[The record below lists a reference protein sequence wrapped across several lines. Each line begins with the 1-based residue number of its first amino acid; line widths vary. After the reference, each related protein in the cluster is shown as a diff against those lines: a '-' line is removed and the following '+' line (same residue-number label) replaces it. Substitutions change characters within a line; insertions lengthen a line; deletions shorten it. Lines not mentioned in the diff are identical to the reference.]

1 MSDFRVKRTL
11 DASKGKKR
19 PQCTSRTA
27 KRRRKALSDC
37 CMVAAESFC
46 GIEQTTPRVKPVEA
60 IAGAPDV
67 ALCRIWNSHDDKGVQ
82 WDRQP
87 MEAQ

>member
-1 MSDFRVKRTL
+1 
-11 DASKGKKR
+11 
-19 PQCTSRTA
+19 
-27 KRRRKALSDC
+27 
-37 CMVAAESFC
+37 MVAAESFC

-60 IAGAPDV
+60 KAGAPDV
-67 ALCRIWNSHDDKGVQ
+67 ALCRFWNSHDDKGVQ

>member
-11 DASKGKKR
+11 DASKGKKW
-19 PQCTSRTA
+19 PQCTLWTA

-46 GIEQTTPRVKPVEA
+46 GMEQTTPLVKPVEVLT
-60 IAGAPDV
+60 GTPDV
-67 ALCRIWNSHDDKGVQ
+67 ALSRYRNSHDDKGVQ
-82 WDRQP
+82 WEGP
-87 MEAQ
+87 MEAL